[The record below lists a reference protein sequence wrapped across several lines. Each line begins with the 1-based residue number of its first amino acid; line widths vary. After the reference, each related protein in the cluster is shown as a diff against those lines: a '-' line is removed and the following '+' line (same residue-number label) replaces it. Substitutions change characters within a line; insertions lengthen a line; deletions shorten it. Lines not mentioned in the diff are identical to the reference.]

1 MMRKTETQTRPK
13 PALEVALQALALA
26 KGLRK
31 EVEVKVY
38 QQQQTF
44 TNLLAGVVT
53 DFTAIPQGVTVSQRI
68 GESIRLQRLRIRAK
82 LGMTVSSNMAYRCI
96 VFADKRQQNSVAPL
110 VAQVLV
116 SDLSVSPY
124 LVDNND
130 RWLILKDETIELN
143 ASFLNG
149 DTSHS
154 QVWDIDCRNLPLDFA
169 FGAGHSKN
177 GVYMLLTADVLDNSG
192 GGTKP
197 AIADSVAQFFW
208 EATFSD
214 A

>member
-1 MMRKTETQTRPK
+1 MHRTSGPKSRTK
-13 PALEVALQALALA
+13 PAMAVALEALSLA
-26 KGLRK
+26 KGMRK
-31 EVEVKVY
+31 LVEAKVY
-38 QQQQTF
+38 QEQKTI
-44 TNLLAGVVT
+44 TNLLAGVIT
-53 DFTAIPQGVTVSQRI
+53 DFSAIPQGVTVSQRV
-68 GESIRLQRLRIRAK
+68 GETIRLQRLRVRAK
-82 LGMTVSSNMAYRCI
+82 MGMTTSSNMAYRCI

-116 SDLSVSPY
+116 SDLTVSPY
-124 LVDNND
+124 LIDNND

-143 ASFLNG
+143 ATFLNG
-149 DTSHS
+149 DQSHS
-154 QVWDIDCRNLPLDFA
+154 IIWDIDCRNLPMDFA

-177 GVYMLLTADVLDNSG
+177 GVYMLLTADVLDTSG

-208 EATFSD
+208 EAVFTD